1 MVNNKLEL
9 IMSKQAEQA
18 LNQLMD
24 DLRAKDPM
32 VDDKMTYWNNLEQQF
47 NTTGLSLMQLNE
59 TLKGQIEAAD
69 ICKKISAAMVAKF
82 GEE

>member
-1 MVNNKLEL
+1 
-9 IMSKQAEQA
+9 MSKQAEQA

-32 VDDKMTYWNNLEQQF
+32 VDDKMTYWNNLEQKF

-59 TLKGQIEAAD
+59 TREGQIEAND